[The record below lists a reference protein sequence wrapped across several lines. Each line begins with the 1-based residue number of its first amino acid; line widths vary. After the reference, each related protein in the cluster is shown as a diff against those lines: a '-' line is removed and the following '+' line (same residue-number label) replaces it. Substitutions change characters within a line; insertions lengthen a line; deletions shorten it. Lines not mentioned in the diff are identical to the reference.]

1 MRTVAIWIRKIP
13 MRKDMPCGVVN
24 LCQGRSLEREEVT
37 YSKRLSMSVEPRSMP
52 KRFNNSR
59 KEKKTMAIPR
69 GHQYHILLENSDKR
83 YAHTSGASDLHEIP
97 KLRTSHSDERN
108 YTNDT

>member
-24 LCQGRSLEREEVT
+24 LCQGRSLEREVT

-59 KEKKTMAIPR
+59 KKKEDH
-69 GHQYHILLENSDKR
+69 G
-83 YAHTSGASDLHEIP
+83 
-97 KLRTSHSDERN
+97 
-108 YTNDT
+108 YTQRSSVPYFIREQ